1 MAKYQRVTARP
12 VGTSGRH
19 SIPPGQA
26 MSAPSMPTAA
36 DPTAYLLYLQ
46 RTAGNQAV
54 NRLLQRHA
62 ATRPPAVQ
70 RAVWQKDFLTDQITQ
85 TQGGPGAY
93 AVPLEVLHQILRP
106 GDQYDDSTG
115 IVTRLMGDRV
125 PITALLSSGSPPQ
138 GAPPQGG
145 SGGFPFGQGQPQSGG
160 PSGFGGMLEQGTD
173 QSAFAEPRPG
183 AVGQGRER
191 LAHRAALG
199 SPARLARGMTEARKQ
214 RAMKHTKTARAENR
228 ATLHGASREEEAS
241 LVSPADPLMEARLD
255 PQGQPELAFQA
266 GDEVHHLFARQA
278 GPAFRLMIAS
288 IPLPIADF
296 ILEMHARFEKLKA
309 RSQDSAKRLTKK
321 MLRVAKTFTT
331 FTATKLAADAH
342 LGTANTVFANLA
354 ATANDKLIAEEN
366 LAKALN
372 KLIVLVNSFAK
383 RLDTHF
389 NVPGNV
395 RAPKYVKGADYYT
408 KKMSSA
414 VERYRIEGLVARYTE
429 QPDYPDS
436 DFERDHQPHN
446 DLIETMAA
454 LPEFAGKKLRTVA
467 AGRTLLGWSIMLHHD
482 RHAAGRT
489 YGNKGGTVTA
499 TFLSDLAAHRATLPT
514 PSAADTR
521 RFCIDYLVQ
530 SLKDDAAALKLVAN
544 NAGYYADITALVTDA
559 TNRAAMKAT
568 GAGADPAVIDA
579 AVAAKRDEVKQ
590 QILDGEDRM
599 LASESEV
606 RQYDQ

>member
-1 MAKYQRVTARP
+1 MGKDQQAAARP
-12 VGTSGRH
+12 AETSSRRSILSGQAASTR
-19 SIPPGQA
+19 SIPA
-26 MSAPSMPTAA
+26 TA

-46 RTAGNQAV
+46 RTVGNQAV

-85 TQGGPGAY
+85 TQGGPGAF
-93 AVPLEVLHQILRP
+93 AIPLELLHQVLQP

-115 IVTRLMGDRV
+115 IVTRLIGDRV
-125 PITALLSSGSPPQ
+125 PITALLSGGSPP
-138 GAPPQGG
+138 ASTPRQGG
-145 SGGFPFGQGQPQSGG
+145 AGGFPFGQGQPQSEAH
-160 PSGFGGMLEQGTD
+160 SGFGGIPEHL
-173 QSAFAEPRPG
+173 PG
-183 AVGQGRER
+183 PVEQGRER
-191 LAHRAALG
+191 LAHRAVLG
-199 SPARLARGMTEARKQ
+199 SSAYRARGMTEARKQ
-214 RAMKHTKTARAENR
+214 RTFEHAKTARAENR

-241 LVSPADPLMEARLD
+241 LESPADPRMEARLD

-288 IPLPIADF
+288 IPLPIVDF
-296 ILEMHARFEKLKA
+296 ILEMDARFEKLKA

-321 MLRVAKTFTT
+321 MLRVTKTFST
-331 FTATKLAADAH
+331 FTATKLAADTH

-454 LPEFAGKKLRTVA
+454 LPEFTGKKLRTVA

-530 SLKDDAAALKLVAN
+530 SLKDDAAALKVVAN

-559 TNRAAMKAT
+559 TNRAAMKASGT
-568 GAGADPAVIDA
+568 AADPAVIDA
-579 AVAAKRDEVKQ
+579 AVTAKRDEVKQ

-599 LASESEV
+599 LATESEV